1 MRNLILGSL
10 KTQFESVFHTE
21 SKTETHH
28 LTVEFDTIPFG
39 VSFRV
44 APPLSV
50 TGNITLEFYL
60 DDTKNAS
67 FVNHFKQIFDAPIN
81 WNNVPFQ
88 TTTVVVFE
96 SEDGE
101 YNESDSATKSEKDV
115 IRTTKD
121 D

>member
-10 KTQFESVFHTE
+10 KTQFETIYHTVRE
-21 SKTETHH
+21 IETHQ

-44 APPLSV
+44 APPQSV

-60 DDTKNAS
+60 DDTKNNS

-81 WNNVPFQ
+81 WKNVPFQ

-96 SEDGE
+96 SEDGG
-101 YNESDSATKSEKDV
+101 YNESDSATKNEKDV